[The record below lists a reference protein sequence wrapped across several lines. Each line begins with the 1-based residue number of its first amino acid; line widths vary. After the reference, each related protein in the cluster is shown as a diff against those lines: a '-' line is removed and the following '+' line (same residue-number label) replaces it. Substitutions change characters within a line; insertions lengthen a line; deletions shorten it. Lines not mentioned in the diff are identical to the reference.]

1 MNEEIIVKPLMSFS
15 EWIMAIAK
23 LDCKIQELEDKI
35 SYREIQV
42 LGPKEPPLE
51 GSCSRR
57 IYDEE
62 RDQLRSDI
70 TYIELNS
77 QLTELTRKRNYIKM
91 TGRMPIPAS
100 DVIDL

>member
-1 MNEEIIVKPLMSFS
+1 MEEIIVNPLMPFS
-15 EWIMAIAK
+15 EWTMAIAE
-23 LDCKIQELEDKI
+23 LDCKIRELEDKI
-35 SYREIQV
+35 SYRAIQV
-42 LGPKEPPLE
+42 LGPKEPSLE

-70 TYIELNS
+70 VSIELNN
-77 QLTELTRKRNYIKM
+77 QLTELTRKRNYIKS
-91 TGRMPIPAS
+91 TGRIPVPTS